1 MSSTITESYVDIPNG
16 VEARVEEKRVTVSGK
31 RGSITKDFWHT
42 SINIGLQDRRLRFW
56 TESSRKRERSLV
68 NTLAAHTQN
77 MIKGVEEGF
86 TSRLK
91 MVYVHFPINVRVE
104 KRQVSVQNFVGERKP
119 RFAKIVGD
127 TEVKF
132 EGDDI
137 FVSGIDIEAV
147 SQTAANIQQIT
158 KIRRKD
164 LRKFIDGIYVYVKE

>member
-1 MSSTITESYVDIPNG
+1 MSLAVTESYVGIPDG
-16 VEARVEEKRVTVSGK
+16 VELVMEGKRVTIKGK
-31 RGSITKDFWHT
+31 KGAITKDFWH
-42 SINIGLQDRRLRFW
+42 IPLNMELQDRRFRLW
-56 TESSRKRERSLV
+56 TESSRKKERALV
-68 NTLAAHTQN
+68 NTIAAHIRN
-77 MIKGVEEGF
+77 MIKGVEDGF

-91 MVYVHFPINVRVE
+91 LVYVHFPITVRVE
-104 KRQVSVQNFVGERKP
+104 KKQVSVQNFVGERKP

-127 TEVKF
+127 TEVKV

-137 FVSGIDIEAV
+137 VVKGIDIEAV